1 MFSSIF
7 DVIGFGSS
15 AMKTKKNGIVGCEYM
30 HIMLVLIRFSEMQ
43 GGPWDPGVNQGRP
56 WAV

>member
-15 AMKTKKNGIVGCEYM
+15 GMKTKKNGIVGCEYM
-30 HIMLVLIRFSEMQ
+30 HIMLVLIGFSEMQ
-43 GGPWDPGVNQGRP
+43 GGPWDPGVNQGQP
-56 WAV
+56 